1 MAVYLIL
8 LGALLITSI
17 LELFHVKI
25 IKKQQQMIYWGLI
38 MGWKKTIGTTIMC
51 SME

>member
-25 IKKQQQMIYWGLI
+25 IKKQQQMIYWGLNI
-38 MGWKKTIGTTIMC
+38 SLVLVAGL
-51 SME
+51 